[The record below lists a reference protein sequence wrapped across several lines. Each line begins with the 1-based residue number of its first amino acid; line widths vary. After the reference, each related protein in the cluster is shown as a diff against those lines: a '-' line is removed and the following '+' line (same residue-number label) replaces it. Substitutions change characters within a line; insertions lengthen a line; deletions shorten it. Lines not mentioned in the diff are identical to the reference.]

1 MTGFSMS
8 HGTFTLQR
16 RFAAPVARV
25 FRAWSVADEL
35 KLWAAPAEG
44 WTFAIDDFDFRVG
57 GGAVMRFG
65 PPGAVPYQDVT
76 RYDDIV
82 ADCRIVTA
90 YAVTQ
95 GPLRISSSVSCLE
108 FTADAGGTHLRIT
121 ELGVYLDGH
130 DSVDIRKAGV
140 AQQMQ
145 QLDRFT
151 QRP

>member
-1 MTGFSMS
+1 M
-8 HGTFTLQR
+8 
-16 RFAAPVARV
+16 
-25 FRAWSVADEL
+25 
-35 KLWAAPAEG
+35 
-44 WTFAIDDFDFRVG
+44 I
-57 GGAVMRFG
+57 
-65 PPGAVPYQDVT
+65 PPS
-76 RYDDIV
+76 
-82 ADCRIVTA
+82 TA

-95 GPLRISSSVSCLE
+95 GPLRISSSVSSLE

-130 DSVDIRKAGV
+130 DSVDIRKGGV